1 MQFLDKMERAILAV
15 LKWALIILLIAVT
28 ISVSWGVFTRYV
40 LNAAAQWPFEFSG
53 FVLVW
58 ITFLGSA
65 YALFN
70 GKHIRF
76 ETLFDLLPRPMK
88 LVVTTIF
95 NSTMIIF
102 VLYLSYYGYFL
113 MMRSFG
119 NETVSLPLSKGFF
132 YSIIP
137 IGGALM
143 ALALIFDTIK
153 TFKGQEKVET
163 KIDEERL
170 I

>member
-1 MQFLDKMERAILAV
+1 MLFIYKIERAILAV
-15 LKWALIILLIAVT
+15 LKWALIVLLLAVT

-88 LVVTTIF
+88 LAVSTIF
-95 NSTMIIF
+95 NSAMIIF
-102 VLYLSYYGYFL
+102 VLYLTYYGFFL
-113 MMRSFG
+113 MMRSMG
-119 NETVSLPLSKGFF
+119 NETVSLPLPKGFF

-137 IGGALM
+137 IGGVLM
-143 ALALIFDTIK
+143 ALALVFDTIK
-153 TFKGQEKVET
+153 MFMGTEQEET
-163 KIDEERL
+163 KIEEERL

>member
-1 MQFLDKMERAILAV
+1 MLFIEKIEQAIMAV
-15 LKWALIILLIAVT
+15 LKWALIVLLIAVT
-28 ISVSWGVFTRYV
+28 VSVSWGVFTRYV

-76 ETLFDLLPRPMK
+76 ETLFDLLPKRLQ

-95 NSTMIIF
+95 NSAMIIF
-102 VLYLSYYGYFL
+102 VLYLSYYGFFL
-113 MMRSFG
+113 MMRSLG

-153 TFKGQEKVET
+153 AFMGTAKVET
-163 KIDEERL
+163 NVEDERL